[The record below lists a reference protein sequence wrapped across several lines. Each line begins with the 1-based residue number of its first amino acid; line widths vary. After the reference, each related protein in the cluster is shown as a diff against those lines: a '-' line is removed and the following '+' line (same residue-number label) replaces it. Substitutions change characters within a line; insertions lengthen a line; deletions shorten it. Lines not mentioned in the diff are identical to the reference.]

1 MKKSKICGMVAGMAT
16 SFFIGGAVAECVD
29 LIMDK
34 IDEKKCE
41 EFDDHDFK
49 ENHKIYRGLIKTG
62 LYLGATGI
70 GLTASSS
77 LGDCA
82 EVLGTL
88 IFKD

>member
-16 SFFIGGAVAECVD
+16 SFFIGGAATECVD

-41 EFDDHDFK
+41 EFDDDFK
-49 ENHKIYRGLIKTG
+49 KNHKIYRGLIKTG

-70 GLTASSS
+70 ALMASSS

-82 EVLGTL
+82 EGLGTL